1 MQDKDFIDFR
11 VKAEKIG
18 DNLIGSD
25 IRINGEATGQTVFD
39 MVFNALKNILG
50 AEDIDIYEC
59 LVHSCYVNIDKLKD
73 AISFFE
79 VFCDMNNIDT
89 KKHLV
94 DKEK

>member
-39 MVFNALKNILG
+39 MVFNAMR
-50 AEDIDIYEC
+50 
-59 LVHSCYVNIDKLKD
+59 
-73 AISFFE
+73 E
-79 VFCDMNNIDT
+79 VEMNDSIR
-89 KKHLV
+89 
-94 DKEK
+94 